1 MSMVIWQADFYR
13 RPLKDASGQPLWELL
28 VCDETRQ
35 VEFIAMCPQS
45 QANSTWLIEQ
55 LQQVI
60 VTQKPDKIQVF
71 RPQSLSLLETAGKGL
86 GIVVEPYRNTKTLK
100 QWLTERSTQYSQSE
114 YYTAEPYNPVKLE
127 QMPPLPLPDKLW
139 GDSWKFASISAGNLQ
154 EFFADRPI
162 PIVQIQDNFLPINI
176 GLASVVAIPGI
187 IINGGKKSMQ
197 LARWLEE
204 IRPFAFNYIAGSPNG
219 LILESG
225 LVDRWVMATFEDA
238 EVMDSAK
245 TFEVRKQL
253 AKGLHF
259 LLVQPDDSGMTFTGF
274 WLLQGEIKN

>member
-1 MSMVIWQADFYR
+1 MVIWQADFYR
-13 RPLKDASGQPLWELL
+13 RPLKDASGQPFWELL

>member
-1 MSMVIWQADFYR
+1 MVIWQADFYR

-225 LVDRWVMATFEDA
+225 LVDRWVMATFE
-238 EVMDSAK
+238 
-245 TFEVRKQL
+245 VRKQL

>member
-1 MSMVIWQADFYR
+1 MVIWQADFYR

-187 IINGGKKSMQ
+187 IINGGKKSMP

>member
-1 MSMVIWQADFYR
+1 MVIWQADFYR

-225 LVDRWVMATFEDA
+225 LQDLRKHAIYSVLKVGDRIPMIIAITLKSPDYSF
-238 EVMDSAK
+238 K
-245 TFEVRKQL
+245 NKPKRIKQVP
-253 AKGLHF
+253 F
-259 LLVQPDDSGMTFTGF
+259 LSKDNSVL
-274 WLLQGEIKN
+274 

>member
-1 MSMVIWQADFYR
+1 MVIWQADFYR

-274 WLLQGEIKN
+274 WLLQWEIKN

>member
-1 MSMVIWQADFYR
+1 MVIWQADFYR
-13 RPLKDASGQPLWELL
+13 RPLKDASGQPFWELL

-71 RPQSLSLLETAGKGL
+71 RPQSLSLLETAGKGS

>member
-1 MSMVIWQADFYR
+1 MVIWQADFYR
-13 RPLKDASGQPLWELL
+13 RPLKDASGQPFWELL

-114 YYTAEPYNPVKLE
+114 YYTGEPYNPVKLE

-162 PIVQIQDNFLPINI
+162 PIVQIPDNFLPLNI
-176 GLASVVAIPGI
+176 GLASVVTIPGI

-204 IRPFAFNYIAGSPNG
+204 IRPFAFNYIPGSPNG

-259 LLVQPDDSGMTFTGF
+259 LLVQPDDSGITFTGF
-274 WLLQGEIKN
+274 WLLKGEIKK

>member
-1 MSMVIWQADFYR
+1 MVIWQADFYR

-259 LLVQPDDSGMTFTGF
+259 LLVQPDDSGITFTGF
-274 WLLQGEIKN
+274 WLLKGEIKK

>member
-1 MSMVIWQADFYR
+1 MVIWQADFYR